1 MSANLYS
8 VWGFS
13 HNIIIIIIIVN
24 SPASARAG
32 CRSTTVVVVVV
43 VSCRVVLLEVS
54 NIACVIISRS
64 RTRKEGWVLYSSW
77 QVVIQNPVVCAENSA
92 RTHVHKH
99 AHWAPTHWGLYPG
112 IHQPGLSRTE
122 DDSCELISDFINYH
136 LWFARGCS
144 GGDGITGYVVQC
156 IIHLL
161 LLLLLSK
168 DGKKPKYKEDT
179 GL

>member
-1 MSANLYS
+1 LSTA
-8 VWGFS
+8 
-13 HNIIIIIIIVN
+13 
-24 SPASARAG
+24 PRARVQG
-32 CRSTTVVVVVV
+32 VGSTTVVVVVVVVV

-92 RTHVHKH
+92 STHVHKH

-136 LWFARGCS
+136 LSFVRGCSS

-156 IIHLL
+156 IIHTYIIIIIIIV
-161 LLLLLSK
+161 K
-168 DGKKPKYKEDT
+168 RGKKTKIYNEDT